1 MGRKE
6 KIALMVAGGI
16 IFFIVMCKGYG
27 IWAIAGAAA
36 LGWYWK
42 RKQRGEA
49 NEKEQRTF
57 Y

>member
-16 IFFIVMCKGYG
+16 IFLIVMCKGYG